1 MRHVRVLLLAALA
14 IGFLAPAIHAEEPC
28 CAAVTFQTFN
38 PKEVNIQLV
47 AVKRTSPN
55 DITVTW
61 QIKNLTDKPVQF
73 DRMQGLASYQLSS
86 SASVLDIASRTKY
99 GVAKE
104 QKTQTPVAAKHDPP
118 RASQGLGLRE
128 KATLETWAKFL
139 VPANVTKVTV
149 TLPGAAMPWEN
160 VAITQ

>member
-1 MRHVRVLLLAALA
+1 MRIPSVLLLATLA
-14 IGFLAPAIHAEEPC
+14 TGLSITAVRAATPC
-28 CAAVTFQTFN
+28 CAAVSFQTFN
-38 PKEVNIQLV
+38 PKEVTIQLV
-47 AVKRTSPN
+47 EVKRTSPN

-61 QIKNLTDKPVQF
+61 QIKNLTDKPIQF

-86 SASVLDIASRTKY
+86 SASVLDLASRTKY

-104 QKTQTPVAAKHDPP
+104 SKTQTPVAAKHDPP
-118 RASQGLGLRE
+118 RASQGLGLRAG
-128 KATLETWAKFL
+128 ATLETWAKFL
-139 VPANVTKVTV
+139 VPANVSKVTV